1 MEYINVRGLPEPVAR
16 ALERMVDALRRKV
29 WAAPASQQQTAPSA
43 NGGLR
48 LDRRRGKVIGR
59 LTREELYDDV
69 A

>member
-16 ALERMVDALRRKV
+16 ALERMVEALRRKV
-29 WAAPASQQQTAPSA
+29 WTEPSDSPQPVPGD
-43 NGGLR
+43 NGGLH
-48 LDRRRGKVIGR
+48 LDHRRGQIIGR